1 MPLHINFTLSQSDLE
16 YFSGVMQQARDKNKN
31 ISQQQVIANA
41 EQLLQ
46 QVSQCDTA
54 DFIRDHMSQLDTL
67 IGMIVD
73 EGWGMIE
80 EDRARV
86 LDALSYFSEPQ
97 DLIPDDIPKLGFL
110 DDAIMIDIVCKALAH
125 EIQAYRE
132 FLIFRA
138 TEANRRGNDAA
149 PAQKSDWLEQRRQQ
163 LHARMRRRRDN
174 NASSAKTRSPFS
186 LF

>member
-1 MPLHINFTLSQSDLE
+1 MSLHINFTLSQSDLD
-16 YFSGVMQQARDKNKN
+16 YFSGVMQQARDTAKN
-31 ISQQQVIANA
+31 ISQQQIISNA

-46 QVSQCDTA
+46 KVSQCETA

-97 DLIPDDIPKLGFL
+97 DLIPDDIPMLGFL
-110 DDAIMIDIVCKALAH
+110 DDAIMIEIICRELEH
-125 EIQAYRE
+125 EVQAYKDFVAYRV
-132 FLIFRA
+132 
-138 TEANRRGNDAA
+138 TETARRGDDA
-149 PAQKSDWLEQRRQQ
+149 PALQRSDWLEERRQQ
-163 LHARMRRRRDN
+163 LHARMRRRRRGETDRG
-174 NASSAKTRSPFS
+174 KMKSPFS
-186 LF
+186 LL

>member
-1 MPLHINFTLSQSDLE
+1 MSLHINFTLSPSDLE
-16 YFSGVMQQARDKNKN
+16 YFSGVMAQARDKAKN
-31 ISQQQVIANA
+31 ISQQQTISNA

-46 QVSQCDTA
+46 KVNQCETA
-54 DFIRDHMSQLDTL
+54 DFIRDHMSQLGTL

-86 LDALSYFSEPQ
+86 LDALSYFSEPK
-97 DLIPDDIPKLGFL
+97 DLIPDDTPMLGFL
-110 DDAIMIDIVCKALAH
+110 DDAIMIDIVCTALAH
-125 EIQAYRE
+125 EIQAYSE

-174 NASSAKTRSPFS
+174 NTGSGKTKSPFS